1 MSFRRRIK
9 VFPGFSLN
17 FSMSGVSATV
27 GPRGANINFSKRG
40 TFLNTGI
47 PGTGIYDRR
56 KIGGSNHNPIA
67 PPELGSSSIE
77 DSPYFPK
84 EPVMQPLEKQG
95 AEIKSDD
102 IEGLTSSNL
111 LELKETLFEAFT
123 ERRQLPID
131 IQSAKNQL
139 KNERRKLLFSRIFVY
154 GLLLDSY
161 VDSVND
167 SQFELECLEDQLG
180 ATYVDIDVTFDKIF
194 NEKYLALVRCYDE
207 LIKCKMIWDCT
218 SIEQIDRVST
228 RSAASN
234 SLDLKPVRFTYEN
247 IDVIKSSYPAFHM
260 ENRNGGDL
268 YIYPGFAII
277 IDDRKNFG
285 LIDIKDL
292 EFRSDEHRMITES
305 EIPSDTQVVG
315 HTWAKVNKDGSRD
328 QRFVGNYEIPIVKYG
343 GIGIAS
349 ISGLN
354 ESYVFSNFEKSES
367 FIKAFNEYKRILIS

>member
-1 MSFRRRIK
+1 MSFRKRIK

-56 KIGGSNHNPIA
+56 KIGGSNSNPSI
-67 PPELGSSSIE
+67 PPGLRLTPIE
-77 DSPYFPK
+77 QTPYFPE
-84 EPVMQPLEKQG
+84 EPLIQPLFKQG
-95 AEIKSDD
+95 EEIKSDD
-102 IEGLTSSNL
+102 IGGLTSSNL

-131 IQSAKNQL
+131 IQSAKNEL
-139 KNERRKLLFSRIFVY
+139 KKVRRKLLLSRIFIY

-161 VDSVND
+161 VDRVND
-167 SQFELECLEDQLG
+167 SQFELECLEDQLN
-180 ATYVDIDVTFDKIF
+180 ATYVDINITFDKIF
-194 NEKYLALVRCYDE
+194 DEKYLDLVRSYDE
-207 LIKCKMIWDCT
+207 LINCKMIWDCT
-218 SIEQIDRVST
+218 SSVQIDRVST
-228 RSAASN
+228 RSAASKG
-234 SLDLKPVRFTYEN
+234 LDLKPVRFTYEN
-247 IDVIKSSYPAFHM
+247 IDVIKSSYPAFHL

-277 IDDRKNFG
+277 IDDQENFG
-285 LIDIKDL
+285 LIDFKDL
-292 EFRSDEHRMITES
+292 EFRSDEHRMITEN

-328 QRFVGNYEIPIVKYG
+328 QRFVGNYEIAIVKYG
-343 GIGIAS
+343 GISIAS
-349 ISGLN
+349 KSGLN
-354 ESYVFSNFEKSES
+354 ESYVFSNFEKAES